1 MEPPSEPRGIKRD
14 GDPLPSSSATK
25 SRKTS
30 STRTGQACDRC
41 KLRKI
46 RCDARPGGCSPCLQN
61 NSECKTTDRITGRT
75 TSRGHTETLEYEN
88 HNLKLYVEELQ
99 SQLKQNALDIP
110 APPLPAQYMQ
120 PAPVYA
126 GQWEAPQ
133 QNNGYQHTERQSSV
147 SALLPEFRAGSIG
160 DNYLGVA
167 SENIWL
173 SPKEGTSL
181 ALFGTKIDIA
191 DFMPPAN
198 SRDATAMSYNT
209 FFSTAF
215 NQTQS
220 THAPDLPPYEQ
231 CKTYAEWFFR
241 SIQTFTPILHKP
253 SFLHMLTRIF
263 HEPGHQPTPAE
274 TVMLHMMLAIMY
286 FQYSARNESEETRQ
300 LSFEHYH
307 YALTFVPQLMM
318 NHKLEDLQ
326 ALALICLQLRNQPRP
341 GASWHFTNTVLGLAI
356 ESGLHRSAKAWP
368 SASSTLD
375 PHTIEMRKRV
385 FWTIMLFHI
394 NCSGNFGRPQPLRFE
409 DLDIELPDPV
419 HDHLPEEGG
428 LSEWKKCSFRAGLE
442 GFKLLKILSRI
453 YSTIYAVNPS
463 STGEPYERSVRQLE
477 MDLEEFERQIP
488 AQLAGGTETV
498 QEDRIC
504 ALFLQLSISEC
515 QLLLHHPSLC
525 RSNSPAVYSQ
535 NLDLCLE
542 AGNKMMGAA
551 HKLMQLKSLDT
562 TLYYTTDFLAAICT
576 TLFAYTERKA
586 QLSSEDS
593 RRLRADMDTWLDVL
607 GPVGQML
614 GTGGRLQQ
622 FIASIVDRH
631 IDEITRFIAAKT
643 AREVV
648 GVVGTTTAGGG
659 GSAQH
664 ESSPAYEGVA
674 KYEQPPGDYYSTP
687 YAASYAAVPQQQQG
701 LPVTPTHTHPGAVQQ
716 VALMAGAGGGGGG
729 GGGVVAGGFDPTAW
743 RHFAENMMSGT
754 PNVVPGVQAGQGGY
768 DLAAQLSAATAAVAP
783 ATTMN
788 GGVMGGGGVG
798 VGGNGVGVGGGVI
811 GGGQG
816 VAFGGMAMPDSTQAW
831 PMVQYSHLE

>member
-1 MEPPSEPRGIKRD
+1 MEPPSEPRGTKRD

-133 QNNGYQHTERQSSV
+133 QNNGYQHAERQSSV

-215 NQTQS
+215 GQTKS
-220 THAPDLPPYEQ
+220 THAPDLPPYDQ

-368 SASSTLD
+368 SASSALD

-419 HDHLPEEGG
+419 HDHLPEENG

-453 YSTIYAVNPS
+453 YSTIYAVNPAS
-463 STGEPYERSVRQLE
+463 SGEPYERSVRQLE
-477 MDLEEFERQIP
+477 KDLEEFERQIP
-488 AQLAGGTETV
+488 AQLAGGVETV

-525 RSNSPAVYSQ
+525 RSNSPQVYSQ

-622 FIASIVDRH
+622 FIGTIVDRH
-631 IDEITRFIAAKT
+631 IEEITRFIAAKT

-648 GVVGTTTAGGG
+648 GVVATTTAGGEEG
-659 GSAQH
+659 FG
-664 ESSPAYEGVA
+664 GVA

-687 YAASYAAVPQQQQG
+687 YAASYAAVPAV
-701 LPVTPTHTHPGAVQQ
+701 VTPTHTHPAAVVPQQQQQ
-716 VALMAGAGGGGGG
+716 VAMMGNSGIGGGVGGN
-729 GGGVVAGGFDPTAW
+729 GGVVAGGFDPTAW
-743 RHFAENMMSGT
+743 RHFAENMMSGS
-754 PNVVPGVQAGQGGY
+754 PNVVPGVQAGGGGY
-768 DLAAQLSAATAAVAP
+768 DLAAQLSAATAAAP
-783 ATTMN
+783 VN
-788 GGVMGGGGVG
+788 GGVMGGNVGGV
-798 VGGNGVGVGGGVI
+798 VGGNGVI

>member
-1 MEPPSEPRGIKRD
+1 MEPPSPPHGTKRD
-14 GDPLPSSSATK
+14 ASALGPLPSSSATK

-133 QNNGYQHTERQSSV
+133 QNNGYQHAERQSSV

-215 NQTQS
+215 AKTQS

-263 HEPGHQPTPAE
+263 HEGHQPTPAE

-419 HDHLPEEGG
+419 HDCLPEEGG

-463 STGEPYERSVRQLE
+463 SSGEPYERSVRQLE
-477 MDLEEFERQIP
+477 KDLEEFERQIP
-488 AQLAGGTETV
+488 AQLAGGVETV

-551 HKLMQLKSLDT
+551 HKLMLLKSLDT

-614 GTGGRLQQ
+614 GTGGRLQG
-622 FIASIVDRH
+622 FVGGVVDRH
-631 IDEITRFIAAKT
+631 LEAIERFIAAKT

-648 GVVGTTTAGGG
+648 GVVSTTTAGG

-687 YAASYAAVPQQQQG
+687 YAASYAAVPAV
-701 LPVTPTHTHPGAVQQ
+701 VTPTHTHPPPQQQQ
-716 VALMAGAGGGGGG
+716 VAMMGSAGV

-754 PNVVPGVQAGQGGY
+754 PVVPGVQTGQGGY
-768 DLAAQLSAATAAVAP
+768 DLAAQLSAATAAPV
-783 ATTMN
+783 N
-788 GGVMGGGGVG
+788 GGVMGSVGGGVN
-798 VGGNGVGVGGGVI
+798 VGGNGVNVGV
-811 GGGQG
+811 GGQG